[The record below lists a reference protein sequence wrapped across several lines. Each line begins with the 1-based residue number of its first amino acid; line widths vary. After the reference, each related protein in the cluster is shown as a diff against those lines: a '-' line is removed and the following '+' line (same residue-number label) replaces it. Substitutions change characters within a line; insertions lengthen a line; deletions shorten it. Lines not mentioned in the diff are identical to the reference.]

1 MTAAFIHAFHGE
13 WLKRKRSFASS
24 LVIAGSLFT
33 PAIVAVVR
41 LIQHRSLPALYAAD
55 SFWRSMWQ
63 ACWESMAVFFLP
75 LGAIMA
81 TSLIA
86 QIEFKSNAWKQLHA
100 LPIGTAVIFTS
111 KLAVILV
118 MMAEFLILFN
128 AGIYVSGMIPHLL
141 VPGVPRPKGSFLSL
155 PLLRENTL
163 YFLDCLPIVAA
174 QYAMALRFSNA
185 LVPIGIGFMAWVG
198 ALAAVSSKFAVSWPN
213 GFTIIHYVRDK
224 PKGAHLASYT
234 GLHWLALAFFLLMTL
249 AGYLLFA
256 TRNEKG

>member
-1 MTAAFIHAFHGE
+1 MTATFIHVFHGE

-41 LIQHRSLPALYAAD
+41 LIQYRNLPALYAAD
-55 SFWRSMWQ
+55 SFWKNMWQ

-86 QIEFKSNAWKQLHA
+86 QIEFKSNAWKQVHA
-100 LPIGTAVIFTS
+100 LPISTVVIFTS
-111 KLAVILV
+111 KLAVVLV
-118 MMAEFLILFN
+118 MMVEFLVLFN
-128 AGIYVSGMIPHLL
+128 AGIYASGMIPHLL
-141 VPGVPRPKGSFLSL
+141 VPGVPRPHGSFLSL
-155 PLLRENTL
+155 PLLRESTL
-163 YFLDCLPIVAA
+163 YFLDCLPIIAV
-174 QYAMALRFSNA
+174 QYALALHFSNA

-198 ALAAVSSKFAVSWPN
+198 ALAAVSSKFAVWWPY
-213 GFTIIHYVRDK
+213 GFTIIRYVRDK
-224 PKGAHLASYT
+224 PKGAHLAPYT
-234 GLHWLALAFFLLMTL
+234 DLHWLALAFFLLMTL
-249 AGYLLFA
+249 TGYVLFA